1 MRDVFGRTMICCP
14 ATYARE
20 DPAPGAERASD
31 LSLRYLALGDSYT
44 IGEGALPSEAWPVQ
58 LAHTLHTRGT
68 DFTES
73 RIIARTGWTT
83 DELLAAIVDSGVT
96 GEWDLVTLLAGVND
110 QYRGY
115 GAARYRASFHALLD
129 RALSFAKLPKRLI
142 VLSIPD
148 WGVTPFAEGRD
159 RTAIGSEIDQ
169 FNQVAAAFAAGAG
182 AAFVDVTPLS
192 RLAATDTA
200 LLVSDGLHPSGIM
213 YRMWVERVLPV
224 AARALSAS

>member
-1 MRDVFGRTMICCP
+1 M
-14 ATYARE
+14 
-20 DPAPGAERASD
+20 S
-31 LSLRYLALGDSYT
+31 LSYLALGDSYT
-44 IGEGALPSEAWPVQ
+44 IGEGAAEHERWPVQ
-58 LAHTLHTRGT
+58 LATTLRARGT
-68 DFTES
+68 DLAEP

-83 DELLAAIVDSGVT
+83 EELLTAIDDSGVAGT
-96 GEWDLVTLLAGVND
+96 WDLVTLLAGVND

-115 GAARYRASFHALLD
+115 GAGRYKTTFEELLERAA
-129 RALSFAKLPKRLI
+129 AFAKLPKRLI

-159 RTAIGSEIDQ
+159 RAAIGEEIDN
-169 FNQVAAAFAAGAG
+169 FNRIAADRASGAG
-182 AAFVDVTPLS
+182 AAFVDITPLTK
-192 RLAATDTA
+192 LAATDGT